1 MKTTIALVLVC
12 YLTTVFA
19 DVSVT
24 ISTPFSITSTG
35 PNSIDF
41 PETSRDVVSAAYAI
55 SVNATIPFTYVL
67 VKDVIIA
74 FSEDL
79 ADSSVSHP
87 SYSIILDCRAIQ
99 PVLILN

>member
-1 MKTTIALVLVC
+1 MKITIALVLVC

-41 PETSRDVVSAAYAI
+41 PQTSRDVVSAAYAI
-55 SVNATIPFTYVL
+55 SVSATTPFTYVL

-79 ADSSVSHP
+79 ADSSVSHLLFLLFLIAGPYNP
-87 SYSIILDCRAIQ
+87 S
-99 PVLILN
+99 